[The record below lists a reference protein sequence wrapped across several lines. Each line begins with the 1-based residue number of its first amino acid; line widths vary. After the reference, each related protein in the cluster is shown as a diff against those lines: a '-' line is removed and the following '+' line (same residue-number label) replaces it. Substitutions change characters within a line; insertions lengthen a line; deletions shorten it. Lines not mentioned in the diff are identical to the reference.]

1 MNSRSKRSRKHR
13 PSAKRVKQE
22 FVDVEIDLP
31 ENLMRGIRR
40 EVRHLRE
47 HGVRVPA
54 TFIIKQ
60 RLAAALA
67 LEKYNEVMREVSV
80 KSREAT

>member
-13 PSAKRVKQE
+13 PSAKRVKPE
-22 FVDVEIDLP
+22 FIDVELDIP

-40 EVRHLRE
+40 EVHKLRE

-54 TFIIKQ
+54 TYIIKQ
-60 RLAAALA
+60 RLATALA
-67 LEKYNEVMREVSV
+67 LEKYNEVMQVVSV
-80 KSREAT
+80 KPLEAL